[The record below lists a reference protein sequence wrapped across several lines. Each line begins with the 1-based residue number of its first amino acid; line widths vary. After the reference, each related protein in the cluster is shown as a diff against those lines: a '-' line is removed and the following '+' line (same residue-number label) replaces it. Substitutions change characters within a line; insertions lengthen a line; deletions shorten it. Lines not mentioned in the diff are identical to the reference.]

1 MIINTT
7 LQYWII
13 GVRVFLSGIRLIFI
27 KASLIRNLAGCV
39 HAVPLSSFSFLG
51 GSRVFFNYCI

>member
-51 GSRVFFNYCI
+51 GSSVF